1 VGCEDGFRLR
11 SSVRVAASRS
21 RDAKPPQCRPWPGLP
36 TFARPT
42 IFRSMTPRELS
53 NRRIHEVREALA
65 SYAPALPTTDLDQL
79 GRLCQSVL
87 SSIDVRDLRDTTTVE
102 LVEQLEYVLDTI
114 RVRKTG
120 EIKTAV
126 RKLGADSLALESCID
141 DQPFL
146 VSAVRA
152 LIAHEGFE
160 VKTSLNAV
168 TKLRRDANGVLVD
181 FKSGTRESIIRTEVR
196 VPEGYS
202 LDDATLANL
211 RERLEQRLRITQAM
225 VRDFSSMKSRI
236 RSLADSYAAA
246 AGMSEAGKSVHLREA
261 EGLLRWLGD
270 DNYVIF
276 SVEEY
281 DRKAANPSVLGTA
294 SVVMPKR
301 DLDVISKAASDPERL
316 VRYQRSHEESPVH
329 RAGKPGHFV
338 FTAVGRDGEPTGV
351 TVVDGLFTYKALHTP
366 PEEIP
371 YLRTALRDFLRDR
384 EVAIDS
390 HRGKSITNA
399 FNSLPLEYLLAESR
413 TNVWELTDRVLRA
426 EEEGGSDVHIQ
437 VGEGGRFAFVFV
449 SLPREQFS
457 EELRVELQALLLEQL
472 GATYS
477 DYGVYLDRYD
487 NAILH
492 FYVTSPTPLATIDT
506 VELRAKVHQMAKSWG
521 ERLRESI
528 EHYVRDTM
536 ALPGSPEPLDPVKL
550 AGEVDELYA
559 TYVDAFSEEHRRRA
573 ADERLVG
580 DLRCLENLR
589 SGAPLDCDLFISRT
603 GDHPGSLNLRIF
615 TRDPLTLSK
624 QLPVIDS
631 FGFEVIDQYTRE
643 LKLPHAIQ
651 YEMHTFRLDVRRE
664 HHRTV
669 MARNDEITRGL
680 RMVFADKAGL
690 DRLNRLVVDTNLT
703 VEDVTILRAFVA
715 YLHQLGVSWDNV
727 LIRQVLVRQ
736 PSVAQALVALLAA
749 RFDRSENLDP
759 IAAERSLDAEL
770 QTIADYTDDRVL
782 QAVAE
787 VARAVVRTNAFVLE
801 ADDALAFK
809 LDASAIGFGPEP
821 KPWREIWVYH
831 PQLEGV
837 HLRTGKVARGGLR
850 FSDRPDDFRTEIHGL
865 MTTQMVKNVLIVPMG
880 AKGGFVLRH
889 PPTERRAL
897 REAGDSWYQVFI
909 HALLSVTDNVVDGHI
924 VPPEGIRYTEES
936 DPYLV
941 VAADK
946 GTAHLSDTANAI
958 SMDHGFWLD
967 DAFASGGSNGYDHKK
982 TGITARGAWEVTK
995 RSFRELGT
1003 DPEQDIITAIGVGDM
1018 SGDVFGNGLLRSRTV
1033 KLLAAFNHMH
1043 VFLDPNPDPERS
1055 FVERQRLFDKPGSAW
1070 SDYDP
1075 ALLSP
1080 GGGIYLRKSKEVQL
1094 TPEARLMLGLRPDER
1109 VSGDELIRAVMR
1121 LQVDLVW
1128 MGGIGTYVKA
1138 HDETHAEVGDKTN
1151 DTVRVDARQ
1160 LRCRVFAE
1168 GANLSITDRGRVELS
1183 RTGTLVYTAFL
1194 DNSGGVDTSDHEVN
1208 IKILFAPLLRS
1219 AAITREQRN
1228 IVLISVEPEVCE
1240 AVLDNNRSQ
1249 SRMVSYD
1256 VRRSKGDLWRYARTM
1271 EMLEVEVPFDPEKFA
1286 LPNTDELANRHRK
1299 GEGLFKCE
1307 AAVLGSHA
1315 KMLAYRELLTDT
1327 PLPETVSRSLV
1338 RAYFPAKIAEA
1349 AGTDAL
1355 VSHLLQRELA
1365 TTMAVNKIVDTAG
1378 CTFFTEMTA
1387 VTGRSFRDVATC
1399 YLRAL
1404 DIGRVQDLY
1413 EQLFELED
1421 KHTQEGVYRAM
1432 ERIGWG
1438 LDDATFYLL
1447 GPIAPSTVDSDQACA
1462 LLAKIVDFLGPDS
1475 RQRAR
1480 YERHVGRLTEVGIPP
1495 DLARRAAST
1504 RFLLMVLDTLA
1515 IARLQNRDPEQV
1527 LVTRLEVADAMRL
1540 PELQSAISRM
1550 NLASAWDGPA
1560 VQSLGRQLEFHA
1572 HKMTMLVDT
1581 LTIGGMIEKYGLGK
1595 VQKLIGQYLEGDV
1608 TVASLVMLDGQLR
1621 RLLPPMTHG

>member
-1 VGCEDGFRLR
+1 
-11 SSVRVAASRS
+11 
-21 RDAKPPQCRPWPGLP
+21 
-36 TFARPT
+36 
-42 IFRSMTPRELS
+42 MTPRELS
-53 NRRIHEVREALA
+53 NRRINEVREALA
-65 SYAPALPTTDLDQL
+65 SYRPALPTTDLDQL
-79 GRLCQSVL
+79 SRLCQAVL

-102 LVEQLEYVLDTI
+102 LIEQLEYVLDTV

-126 RKLGADSLALESCID
+126 RAQTDAIVFESCLD

-152 LIAHEGFE
+152 LIASEGLE
-160 VKTSLNAV
+160 VRASLNAV
-168 TKLRRDANGVLVD
+168 IQLRRDNAGALVD
-181 FKSGTRESIIRTEVR
+181 FKSGTKESIIRMEVR
-196 VPEGYS
+196 APEGVE
-202 LDDATLANL
+202 LPQLLAGL

-225 VRDFSSMKSRI
+225 VRDFSAMKTHVRT
-236 RSLADSYAAA
+236 LADAHAAA
-246 AGMSEAGKSVHLREA
+246 AAMSEPTLSVDLREA
-261 EGLLRWLGD
+261 EGLMRWLCD

-281 DRKAANPSVLGTA
+281 DASGKCIASLGTS
-294 SVVMPKR
+294 SVVAPKR
-301 DLDVISKAASDPERL
+301 DAAMIGKATSEAERL
-316 VRYQRSHEESPVH
+316 VRYQRSSEESPVH

-338 FTAVGRDGEPTGV
+338 LTSVDRSGKASGATI
-351 TVVDGLFTYKALHTP
+351 VDGLFTYKALHTP

-371 YLRTALRDFLRDR
+371 HLRTALRDFLRDR
-384 EVAIDS
+384 EVAPDS
-390 HRGKSITNA
+390 HRGKSIINA

-413 TNVWELTDRVLRA
+413 ANVWELTDRVLRA
-426 EEEGGSDVHIQ
+426 EEQGESDVYIQ
-437 VGEGGRFAFVFV
+437 IGEDGRFAFIFV

-457 EELRVELQALLLEQL
+457 EELRLELQALLHAQF

-477 DYGVYLDRYD
+477 DFGVYLDRYD
-487 NAILH
+487 NAIVH
-492 FYVTSPTPLATIDT
+492 FYLTAPGPLAPIDT
-506 VELRAKVHQMAKSWG
+506 AKLRDEVHRMAKSWS

-528 EHYVRDTM
+528 EHYVRDNLS
-536 ALPGSPEPLDPVKL
+536 LPGAAGGVDPAAL
-550 AGEVDELYA
+550 AAKVEELHA
-559 TYVDAFSEEHRRRA
+559 IYVDAFSEEHRRRA

-589 SGAPLDCDLFISRT
+589 AGAPLDCDLFISRT

-615 TRDPLTLSK
+615 TRNPLTLSK
-624 QLPVIDS
+624 QLPIIDS

-643 LKLPHAIQ
+643 LKLPHAVQ
-651 YEMHTFRLDVRRE
+651 YEMHTFRLEVRRE
-664 HHRTV
+664 RHRAV
-669 MARNDEITRGL
+669 LARNEEITRGL
-680 RMVFADKAGL
+680 RMVFADRAGL

-703 VEDVTILRAFVA
+703 IEDVAVLRAYVA
-715 YLHQLGVSWDNV
+715 YLHQLGVSWDNE
-727 LIRQVLVRQ
+727 LIMQVLVRQ
-736 PSVAQALVALLAA
+736 PGVAQAFLALLSA
-749 RFDRSENLDP
+749 RFDPASTLDLAASERTL
-759 IAAERSLDAEL
+759 EAEL
-770 QTIADYTDDRVL
+770 QSIADYTDDRIL

-787 VARAVVRTNAFVLE
+787 VVRATVRTNAFVV
-801 ADDALAFK
+801 DDDAALAFK
-809 LDASAIGFGPEP
+809 LDAASISYGPEP

-880 AKGGFVLRH
+880 AKGGFVLRN
-889 PPTERRAL
+889 PPADRRAL

-909 HALLSVTDNVVDGHI
+909 RALLSVTDNVVDGQTRA
-924 VPPEGIRYTEES
+924 PEGIKYSEDV

-967 DAFASGGSNGYDHKK
+967 DAFASGGSNGYDHKA

-1003 DPEQDIITAIGVGDM
+1003 DPEQDVITAIGVGDM
-1018 SGDVFGNGLLRSRTV
+1018 SGDVFGNGLLRSRTI

-1043 VFLDPNPDPERS
+1043 VFVDPTPDPARS

-1075 ALLSP
+1075 AVLSP
-1080 GGGIYLRKSKEVQL
+1080 GGGVYPRKSKEVPL
-1094 TPEARLMLGLRPDER
+1094 SPEARAMLGLEPDER
-1109 VSGDELIRAVMR
+1109 VSGDELIQAVMR
-1121 LQVDLVW
+1121 LSVDLVW

-1151 DTVRVDARQ
+1151 DSVRVDARQ

-1219 AAITREQRN
+1219 GAITRDQRN
-1228 IVLISVEPEVCE
+1228 VVLTSVEDEVCE
-1240 AVLDNNRSQ
+1240 SVLDNNRSQ
-1249 SRMVSYD
+1249 SRMVSFD
-1256 VRRSKGDLWRYARTM
+1256 VRRSKTDLWRYARTM
-1271 EMLEVEVPFDPEKFA
+1271 ELLEVEVPFDPEKFA
-1286 LPNTDELANRHRK
+1286 LPNADELANRHRK

-1315 KMLAYRELLTDT
+1315 KMLAYRELLADS
-1327 PLPETVSRSLV
+1327 PLPEKLSRALV
-1338 RAYFPAKIAEA
+1338 RGYFPAKICEA
-1349 AGTDAL
+1349 AGDDAL
-1355 VSHLLQRELA
+1355 ANHLLQREIA
-1365 TTMAVNKIVDTAG
+1365 TTMAVNRIVDTAG

-1387 VTGRSFRDVATC
+1387 VTGRSLREVAEA

-1404 DIGRVQDLY
+1404 DISSVQGLY
-1413 EQLFELED
+1413 DQLFALESSR
-1421 KHTQEGVYRAM
+1421 TQEGVYRAM
-1432 ERIGWG
+1432 ERISLG

-1447 GPIAPSTVDSDQACA
+1447 GPIAPRTIDPEQARA
-1462 LLAKIVDFLGPDS
+1462 LLAKAVDFLGPNS
-1475 RQRAR
+1475 GQRAR
-1480 YERHVGRLTEVGIPP
+1480 YERHVASLTETNIPLE
-1495 DLARRAAST
+1495 LARAAAGT

-1515 IARLQNRDPEQV
+1515 IASIQNRDPESV
-1527 LVTRLEVADAMRL
+1527 LRTRVIVCDAMRL

-1550 NLASAWDGPA
+1550 QLGSPWDGPA
-1560 VQSLGRQLEFHA
+1560 VQSLARQLEFHA
-1572 HKMTMLVDT
+1572 HKMTMMVE
-1581 LTIGGMIEKYGLGK
+1581 GESVSQMIEKHGLGK
-1595 VQKLIGQYLEGDV
+1595 IQKLIGQYLESDV

-1621 RLLPPMTHG
+1621 RLLPPMAQG

>member
-1 VGCEDGFRLR
+1 
-11 SSVRVAASRS
+11 
-21 RDAKPPQCRPWPGLP
+21 
-36 TFARPT
+36 
-42 IFRSMTPRELS
+42 MTPRELS

-79 GRLCQSVL
+79 SRLCQAVL
-87 SSIDVRDLRDTTTVE
+87 TSIDVRDLRDTTTVE

-114 RVRKTG
+114 RVRRTG

-126 RKLGADSLALESCID
+126 RKLGDDTLAIESCLD

-152 LIAHEGFE
+152 LIASEGFE
-160 VKTSLNAV
+160 VKGSLNAV
-168 TKLRRDANGVLVD
+168 TKLRRDGNGVLQD
-181 FKSGTRESIIRTEVR
+181 FASGTKESIIRIEVR
-196 VPEGYS
+196 VPEDYEIA
-202 LDDATLANL
+202 DTTLSSV

-225 VRDFSSMKSRI
+225 VRDFTGMKAHI
-236 RSLADSYAAA
+236 RSLADAYAAA
-246 AGMSEAGKSVHLREA
+246 AGKSEANQAVDLREA
-261 EGLLRWLGD
+261 EGLLRWLSD

-281 DRKAANPSVLGTA
+281 DRKAVNQGALGTA
-294 SVVMPKR
+294 SVAMPKR
-301 DLDVISKAASDPERL
+301 DLEVIAKAGGEVERL

-338 FTAVGRDGEPTGV
+338 FTAVDRDGNPIGV

-384 EVAIDS
+384 EVASDS

-492 FYVTSPTPLATIDT
+492 FYVTSPNPLATIDT
-506 VELRAKVHQMAKSWG
+506 SELRARVHQMAKSWG
-521 ERLRESI
+521 ERLRESLH
-528 EHYVRDTM
+528 HYVRDFVAT
-536 ALPGSPEPLDPVKL
+536 PGSAEARDPAKF
-550 AGEVDELYA
+550 ADKIDELYA

-589 SGAPLDCDLFISRT
+589 AGAPLDCDLFISRT

-615 TRDPLTLSK
+615 TRNPLTLSK

-664 HHRTV
+664 RHRNV
-669 MARNDEITRGL
+669 MARNEEITRGL
-680 RMVFADKAGL
+680 RTVFADKAGL

-703 VEDVTILRAFVA
+703 IEDVAILRAFVA

-727 LIRQVLVRQ
+727 LIMQVLVRN
-736 PSVAQALVALLAA
+736 PGVAQAMLALLSA
-749 RFDRSENLDP
+749 RFDPSDSLDP
-759 IAAERSLDAEL
+759 TAAERALEAEL
-770 QTIADYTDDRVL
+770 QAIADYTDDRVL
-782 QAVAE
+782 AAVAE
-787 VARAVVRTNAFVLE
+787 VVRAVVRTNAFVVDP
-801 ADDALAFK
+801 DDALAFK
-809 LDASAIGFGPEP
+809 LDAAAIGFGPEP

-865 MTTQMVKNVLIVPMG
+865 MTTQMVKNVVIVPMG

-889 PPTERRAL
+889 PPADRRAL

-909 HALLSVTDNVVDGHI
+909 HALLSVTDNVVDGQT
-924 VPPEGIRYTEES
+924 VAPEGIRYTEEP

-958 SMDHGFWLD
+958 SVEHGFWLD

-1003 DPEQDIITAIGVGDM
+1003 DPERNIITAIGVGDM

-1043 VFLDPNPDPERS
+1043 VFLDPDPDPERS

-1070 SDYDP
+1070 SDYD
-1075 ALLSP
+1075 AAVLSP
-1080 GGGIYLRKSKEVQL
+1080 GGGVYPRKSKEVPVSPQ
-1094 TPEARLMLGLRPDER
+1094 ARTMLGLRPDER
-1109 VSGDELIRAVMR
+1109 VSGDELIRAVMK

-1151 DTVRVDARQ
+1151 DNVRVDARQ

-1183 RTGTLVYTAFL
+1183 RTGTQVYTAFL

-1219 AAITREQRN
+1219 GAITRDQRN
-1228 IVLISVEPEVCE
+1228 VVLTSVEPEVCE

-1256 VRRSKGDLWRYARTM
+1256 VRRSRSDLWRYARTM
-1271 EMLEVEVPFDPEKFA
+1271 ELLEVEVPFDPEKFA
-1286 LPNTDELANRHRK
+1286 LPNSDELANRHRK

-1315 KMLAYRELLTDT
+1315 KMLAYRELLADA
-1327 PLPETVSRSLV
+1327 PLPETISRNLV

-1349 AGTDAL
+1349 AGPEAL
-1355 VSHLLQRELA
+1355 ANHLLQRELA
-1365 TTMAVNKIVDTAG
+1365 TTMAVNRIVDTAG
-1378 CTFFTEMTA
+1378 CTFFTEMNA
-1387 VTGRSFRDVATC
+1387 VTGRSFRDVAEA
-1399 YLRAL
+1399 YLQAL
-1404 DIGRVQDLY
+1404 EIGGVQELYDELFDLEN
-1413 EQLFELED
+1413 EQ
-1421 KHTQEGVYRAM
+1421 TQEGVYRAM
-1432 ERIGWG
+1432 ERISLGV
-1438 LDDATFYLL
+1438 DDATFYVL
-1447 GPIAPSTVDSDQACA
+1447 GPIAPHDIDPAQTRA
-1462 LLAKIVDFLGPDS
+1462 LLGKIVEFLGPDS

-1480 YERHVGRLTEVGIPP
+1480 FERHAARLTEVGIPVEV
-1495 DLARRAAST
+1495 ARRAAAT
-1504 RFLLMVLDTLA
+1504 RFLLTALDTLA
-1515 IARLQNRDPEQV
+1515 IARLQNREPEQV
-1527 LVTRLEVADAMRL
+1527 LRTRLEIADAMRL
-1540 PELQSAISRM
+1540 PELQSAITRV

-1581 LTIGGMIEKYGLGK
+1581 MTIGGMIEKYSLGK
-1595 VQKLIGQYLEGDV
+1595 VQKLIGQYLESDV

-1621 RLLPPMTHG
+1621 RLLPPMVHG

>member
-1 VGCEDGFRLR
+1 M
-11 SSVRVAASRS
+11 S
-21 RDAKPPQCRPWPGLP
+21 
-36 TFARPT
+36 
-42 IFRSMTPRELS
+42 PRELS

-65 SYAPALPTTDLDQL
+65 SYAPALPNTDLDQL
-79 GRLCQSVL
+79 SRLCQAVL

-102 LVEQLEYVLDTI
+102 LIEQLEYVLDTI
-114 RVRKTG
+114 RVRKTS

-126 RKLGADSLALESCID
+126 RRLDKGVLVFESCID

-152 LIAHEGFE
+152 LIASEGFE
-160 VKTSLNAV
+160 IEGSLNAV
-168 TKLRRDANGVLVD
+168 TKLRRDANGSLVD
-181 FKSGTRESIIRTEVR
+181 FTSGTRESIIRVEVKI
-196 VPEGYS
+196 PEGPAIG
-202 LDDATLANL
+202 DAELAGL

-225 VRDFSSMKSRI
+225 VRDFSSMKSHI
-236 RSLADSYAAA
+236 RSLADAYAAA
-246 AGMSEAGKSVHLREA
+246 AAMSEAGTSVNLREA

-281 DRKAANPSVLGTA
+281 DRNGHNLASLGTS
-294 SVVMPKR
+294 SVVAPKR
-301 DLDVISKAASDPERL
+301 DLELLGKAASEAERL

-338 FTAVGRDGEPTGV
+338 FTAVDREGEPTGV

-384 EVAIDS
+384 EVAVDS

-413 TNVWELTDRVLRA
+413 SNVWELTDRVLRA

-457 EELRVELQALLLEQL
+457 EELRVELQALLLTQL

-492 FYVTSPTPLATIDT
+492 FYVTSPGPLAPIDT
-506 VELRAKVHQMAKSWG
+506 AGLREKVHQMAKSWG

-528 EHYVRDTM
+528 EHYVRDFL
-536 ALPGSPEPLDPVKL
+536 ALPGDPKGLDPVKL
-550 AGEVDELYA
+550 DDKVEELYA

-589 SGAPLDCDLFISRT
+589 GGAPLDCDLFISRT
-603 GDHPGSLNLRIF
+603 GSHPGSLNLRIF

-624 QLPVIDS
+624 QLPIIAS

-664 HHRTV
+664 QHRAV
-669 MARNDEITRGL
+669 MARNVEITRGL

-703 VEDVTILRAFVA
+703 IEDVAVLRAFVA

-727 LIRQVLVRQ
+727 LIMQVLVRQ
-736 PSVAQALVALLAA
+736 PSVAQALLALLAA
-749 RFDRSENLDP
+749 RFDPAQNLDLA
-759 IAAERSLDAEL
+759 AAERTLEAEL
-770 QTIADYTDDRVL
+770 QAIADYTDDRIL

-787 VARAVVRTNAFVLE
+787 VVRAVVRTNAFVVE
-801 ADDALAFK
+801 PDEALAFK
-809 LDASAIGFGPEP
+809 LDASSIGFGPEP

-889 PPTERRAL
+889 PPADRRAL

-909 HALLSVTDNVVDGHI
+909 RALLSVTDNVVDGQTRAPKG
-924 VPPEGIRYTEES
+924 VRYTEDP

-967 DAFASGGSNGYDHKK
+967 DAFASGGSNGYDHKA

-1003 DPEQDIITAIGVGDM
+1003 DPEQDVITAIGVGDM

-1043 VFLDPNPDPERS
+1043 VFIDPDPDPERS

-1080 GGGIYLRKSKEVQL
+1080 GGGVYPRKSKEVPISAQ
-1094 TPEARLMLGLRPDER
+1094 ARAMLGLRGDDR
-1109 VSGDELIRAVMR
+1109 VSGDELIQAVMR
-1121 LQVDLVW
+1121 LQVDLIW

-1151 DTVRVDARQ
+1151 DSVRVDARQ

-1168 GANLSITDRGRVELS
+1168 GANLAITDRGRVELS
-1183 RTGTLVYTAFL
+1183 RTGTQVYTAFL

-1219 AAITREQRN
+1219 NKITRDQRN
-1228 IVLISVEPEVCE
+1228 VVLTSVEAEVCE

-1256 VRRSKGDLWRYARTM
+1256 VRRSRGDLWRYARTM
-1271 EMLEVEVPFDPEKFA
+1271 ELLEVEVPFDPEKFA

-1315 KMLAYRELLTDT
+1315 KMLAYRELLADSK
-1327 PLPETVSRSLV
+1327 LPESLSRRLV
-1338 RAYFPAKIAEA
+1338 KAYFPAKIAEA
-1349 AGTDAL
+1349 AGDEAL
-1355 VSHLLQRELA
+1355 ANHLLQREIA

-1378 CTFFTEMTA
+1378 CTFFTEMTS
-1387 VTGRSFRDVATC
+1387 VTGRSFREVAEA

-1404 DIGRVQDLY
+1404 EIGGVQDLY
-1413 EQLFELED
+1413 DQLFDLED
-1421 KHTQEGVYRAM
+1421 ERTQEGVYRAM

-1447 GPIAPSTVDSDQACA
+1447 GPIPSGAVDPDHARA

-1480 YERHVGRLTEVGIPP
+1480 YERHVASLTEVGIPLE
-1495 DLARRAAST
+1495 LARRAAST
-1504 RFLLMVLDTLA
+1504 RFLLLVLDTLA
-1515 IARLQNRDPEQV
+1515 IARIQKRDVEQV
-1527 LVTRLEVADAMRL
+1527 LRIRLEVADAMRL

-1572 HKMTMLVDT
+1572 HKMTMLVDG
-1581 LTIGGMIEKYGLGK
+1581 LSVAGMIEKYGLSK

-1621 RLLPPMTHG
+1621 RLLPPMAHG

>member
-1 VGCEDGFRLR
+1 
-11 SSVRVAASRS
+11 
-21 RDAKPPQCRPWPGLP
+21 
-36 TFARPT
+36 
-42 IFRSMTPRELS
+42 MTPRELS

-79 GRLCQSVL
+79 SRLCQAVL

-102 LVEQLEYVLDTI
+102 LIEQLEYVFDTMRI
-114 RVRKTG
+114 RKTG

-126 RKLGADSLALESCID
+126 RRLGTDSLVFESCID

-152 LIAHEGFE
+152 LISSENFE

-168 TKLRRDANGVLVD
+168 TKLRRDVNGLLVD
-181 FKSGTRESIIRTEVR
+181 FKAGTRESIIRIEVR
-196 VPEGYS
+196 VADGFEITDVVVAG
-202 LDDATLANL
+202 L

-225 VRDFSSMKSRI
+225 VRDFSAMKSHI
-236 RSLADSYAAA
+236 RSLADAYAAA
-246 AGMSEAGKSVHLREA
+246 AAMSDASVSVNLREA
-261 EGLLRWLGD
+261 EGLLRWMSD

-281 DRKAANPSVLGTA
+281 DRKGANVSSLGTS
-294 SVVMPKR
+294 SVVAPKR
-301 DLDVISKAASDPERL
+301 DLELIVKAGSEGDRL
-316 VRYQRSHEESPVH
+316 VRFQRSREESPVH

-338 FTAVGRDGEPTGV
+338 FTAVDRDGEPTGV

-384 EVAIDS
+384 EVAVDS

-413 TNVWELTDRVLRA
+413 SNVWELTDRVLRA

-472 GATYS
+472 RATYS

-487 NAILH
+487 NAIVH
-492 FYVTSPTPLATIDT
+492 FYVTSPNPLATLET
-506 VELRAKVHQMAKSWG
+506 AELREKVHRMAKSWG

-528 EHYVRDTM
+528 EHYVRD
-536 ALPGSPEPLDPVKL
+536 AVQ
-550 AGEVDELYA
+550 GEAAQVEKIEELYA
-559 TYVDAFSEEHRRRA
+559 IYIDAFSEEHRRRA

-580 DLRCLENLR
+580 DLRCLENIR
-589 SGAPLDCDLFISRT
+589 AGAPLDCDLFISRT
-603 GDHPGSLNLRIF
+603 GEHPGSLNLRIF
-615 TRDPLTLSK
+615 TRNPLTLSK
-624 QLPVIDS
+624 QLPIIDS

-643 LKLPHAIQ
+643 LKLPHAVQ
-651 YEMHTFRLDVRRE
+651 YEMHTFRLEVRRE
-664 HHRTV
+664 QHRAV
-669 MARNDEITRGL
+669 MARNAEITRGL
-680 RMVFADKAGL
+680 RMVFADRAGL
-690 DRLNRLVVDTNLT
+690 DRLNRLVVDTNLAI
-703 VEDVTILRAFVA
+703 EDVTVLRAFVA
-715 YLHQLGVSWDNV
+715 YLHQLGVSWDNE
-727 LIRQVLVRQ
+727 LIMQVLVRQ
-736 PSVAQALVALLAA
+736 PSVAQALLAVLAA
-749 RFDRSENLDP
+749 RFDPRESLDQA
-759 IAAERSLDAEL
+759 AAERTLEAEL
-770 QTIADYTDDRVL
+770 QAIADYTDDRIL

-787 VARAVVRTNAFVLE
+787 VVRATVRTNAFVVE

-809 LDASAIGFGPEP
+809 LDAASIGFGPEP

-831 PQLEGV
+831 PQIEGV

-889 PPTERRAL
+889 PPVDRRAL

-909 HALLSVTDNVVDGHI
+909 RALLSVTDNVVDGEI
-924 VPPEGIRYTEES
+924 KVPKGIRYTEDP

-982 TGITARGAWEVTK
+982 TGITARGAWEVTR

-1003 DPEQDIITAIGVGDM
+1003 DPEIDVITAIGVGDM
-1018 SGDVFGNGLLRSRTV
+1018 SGDVFGNGLLRSRTT

-1043 VFLDPNPDPERS
+1043 VFIDPDPDPERS

-1075 ALLSP
+1075 ALLSA
-1080 GGGIYLRKSKEVQL
+1080 GGGVYPRKSKEV
-1094 TPEARLMLGLRPDER
+1094 PISAEARAMLGLRSDDR
-1109 VSGDELIRAVMR
+1109 VSGDELIQAIMR
-1121 LQVDLVW
+1121 LPVDLIW

-1151 DTVRVDARQ
+1151 DSVRVDARH

-1183 RTGTLVYTAFL
+1183 RTGTQVYTAFL

-1219 AAITREQRN
+1219 GAITRDQRN
-1228 IVLISVEPEVCE
+1228 VVLTSVEPEVCE

-1256 VRRSKGDLWRYARTM
+1256 VRRSRTDLWRYARTM
-1271 EMLEVEVPFDPEKFA
+1271 ELLEVEVPFDPEKFA
-1286 LPNTDELANRHRK
+1286 LPNSDELTNRHRK

-1315 KMLAYRELLTDT
+1315 KMLAYRELLADSR
-1327 PLPETVSRSLV
+1327 LPEALSRSLV
-1338 RAYFPAKIAEA
+1338 NAYFPAKICAA
-1349 AGTDAL
+1349 AGEEAL
-1355 VSHLLQRELA
+1355 AGHLLQREIA
-1365 TTMAVNKIVDTAG
+1365 TTMAVNKIVDTVG

-1387 VTGRSFRDVATC
+1387 VTGRSFREVAEAHM
-1399 YLRAL
+1399 RAL
-1404 DIGRVQDLY
+1404 DIGGVQDLY
-1413 EQLFELED
+1413 DQLFDIED

-1432 ERIGWG
+1432 ERLAWG

-1447 GPIAPSTVDSDQACA
+1447 GPIAPRAVDPGQAQA
-1462 LLAKIVDFLGPDS
+1462 LLGKIVEFLGPDS

-1480 YERHVGRLTEVGIPP
+1480 YERHIASLTEVGIPLE
-1495 DLARRAAST
+1495 LARRVAST

-1515 IARLQNRDPEQV
+1515 IASIQKREPEQV
-1527 LVTRLEVADAMRL
+1527 LRTRLEVADAMRL

-1550 NLASAWDGPA
+1550 NLDSAWDGPA

-1572 HKMTMLVDT
+1572 HKMTLLVEGLRVDE
-1581 LTIGGMIEKYGLGK
+1581 MIEKYGLVK
-1595 VQKLIGQYLEGDV
+1595 VQKLIGQYLESDV

-1621 RLLPPMTHG
+1621 RLLPPMAHG